1 MDGWKQAIINA
12 GIMSG
17 LAAIPIWIAYES
29 IDYTMAKAILGTF
42 LVTFLTLCAKYFRP
56 PKTDI
61 NGEDEEIE
69 VIKEC
74 KTETGKIL
82 GMLWV

>member
-1 MDGWKQAIINA
+1 MDGWKKAVTNA
-12 GIMSG
+12 GIMAG

-29 IDYTMAKAILGTF
+29 IDYTMAKAVVGTF
-42 LVTFLTLCAKYFRP
+42 VVTFLTLCARYFRP

-61 NGEDEEIE
+61 NGESECIGPEK
-69 VIKEC
+69 KES
-74 KTETGKIL
+74 KIL